1 MELKVQC
8 DCGQKYKFDVE
19 PVNGQMPFVVN
30 CPVCGVD
37 GTAKANAMLQQLFPP
52 SPVVAAIS
60 APAPAP
66 APMRPASLRINRPEP
81 PAATAPDENA
91 IDGEDSE
98 DDSGNVREFKLGW
111 KIWAIVAVFI
121 CIGLLSSFDKWSR
134 RVTFVKDIVQ
144 FVRGFTSGGESSG
157 EAAEV
162 AGQDWTLPDDDGVL
176 MLVKHTNELAVAEAC
191 AELLGQE
198 LKSKVSVVKLTTREM
213 DGLDNNSLYVI
224 DPAYNSCVAVS
235 GSISWEEKEIST
247 LSNLAGGLSKKLNT
261 IAIGALMGDD
271 AEAGTFFVY
280 DGGGQ
285 KFRVDRS
292 FRIKDG
298 ELLDVV
304 KLEGEAWATGLG
316 FKPGEEGFK
325 GFTMADANALTHH
338 LGLNLTGRPP
348 PTSCIVLQRAGG
360 KP

>member
-1 MELKVQC
+1 MEIKIQC
-8 DCGQKYKFDVE
+8 DCGQKFKFDVE

-37 GTAKANAMLQQLFPP
+37 GTPKANALLQQLLPP
-52 SPVVAAIS
+52 SPVVAA
-60 APAPAP
+60 PAVP
-66 APMRPASLRINRPEP
+66 APMRPASMRINRPV
-81 PAATAPDENA
+81 APVANPVEESA
-91 IDGEDSE
+91 EEILEDGEDS
-98 DDSGNVREFKLGW
+98 DDGNVREFKLGW
-111 KIWAIVAVFI
+111 KVWAIVAVFI

-134 RVTFVKDIVQ
+134 RITFVKDIVE
-144 FVRGFTSGGESSG
+144 FVRGFTSGGEGSNVD
-157 EAAEV
+157 AAEV
-162 AGQDWTLPDDDGVL
+162 AGQDWTLPDDDGVM

-191 AELLGQE
+191 AELLGQQ
-198 LKSKVSVVKLTTREM
+198 LKSKVSVVKLTTHEL
-213 DGLDNNSLYVI
+213 DGVDNDSLYIV
-224 DPAYNSCVAVS
+224 DPAYNSCVAFA
-235 GSISWEEKEIST
+235 GSMSWEEKEIST
-247 LSNLAGGLSKKLNT
+247 LSSLAEGLSKKFNT
-261 IAIGALMGDD
+261 VAVAALMGDD

-280 DGGGQ
+280 EGGGQ

-348 PTSCIVLQRAGG
+348 PSSCIVLQRAGG